1 MLSKRA
7 RTALGRLKPAAI
19 GSNYLLS
26 VNGHGEWF
34 TGNGRKITHKG
45 IHDLID
51 AGVLVPVG
59 DALLP
64 GMTQT
69 YRFDPQAA
77 A

>member
-7 RTALGRLKPAAI
+7 RTALGRLGKMSG
-19 GSNYLLS
+19 GSKYLLS
-26 VNGHGEWF
+26 VNGDGEWF
-34 TGNGRKITHKG
+34 AGDGQAITHKG

-51 AGVLVPVG
+51 AGVLTASG

-69 YRFDPQAA
+69 YRFNPQAA